1 MDEDV
6 SVGKAG
12 QYFHK
17 NSWQY
22 YYKQKCVTKWQMNE
36 YLFFRGCCCSLFSM
50 LLSVGTP
57 QENIWS
63 IILHTINHS
72 KHKLSP
78 CTKYGKDYYQIIPGY
93 ILAIGLACTAMAIN
107 NTMSGLI
114 NICSLSQNATVNVYY
129 SKPVKM
135 CLSA

>member
-1 MDEDV
+1 
-6 SVGKAG
+6 
-12 QYFHK
+12 
-17 NSWQY
+17 
-22 YYKQKCVTKWQMNE
+22 MNE
-36 YLFFRGCCCSLFSM
+36 CLFSAVVVEVYFQCLM
-50 LLSVGTP
+50 LLSVGTA

-107 NTMSGLI
+107 NTMSGLV
-114 NICSLSQNATVNVYY
+114 NIC
-129 SKPVKM
+129 
-135 CLSA
+135 

>member
-1 MDEDV
+1 M
-6 SVGKAG
+6 ST
-12 QYFHK
+12 YF
-17 NSWQY
+17 SAVVVAVYFQ
-22 YYKQKCVTKWQMNE
+22 C
-36 YLFFRGCCCSLFSM
+36 LM

-63 IILHTINHS
+63 IILHTINNS

-135 CLSA
+135 CLLA